1 MSPKRIGAVVSAL
14 VVVVAIY
21 LFTGKVDLGSLTGAL
36 NPSSSSMDQNEQAD
50 YTLVFP
56 KNRYPKT
63 GDHIKDA
70 IAAGESA
77 ICTID
82 RKGAKENRRESL
94 KGIETRKGYD
104 RDEWPMAMC
113 KEGGAGADIRYVT
126 PSDNRGAGSWISN
139 QLDNYPD
146 GTRVLIEVK

>member
-1 MSPKRIGAVVSAL
+1 MSPKRIGAVVGAL

-21 LFTGKVDLGSLTGAL
+21 LFTGKVDLGALTGAL
-36 NPSSSSMDQNEQAD
+36 NSSSRSVGHSQQAD

-63 GDHIKDA
+63 GDHIQDA

-77 ICTID
+77 VCTID
-82 RKGAKENRRESL
+82 RKGAKENRRQSL
-94 KGIETRKGYD
+94 KGVETRKGYD

-113 KEGGAGADIRYVT
+113 KEGGTGADIRYVT